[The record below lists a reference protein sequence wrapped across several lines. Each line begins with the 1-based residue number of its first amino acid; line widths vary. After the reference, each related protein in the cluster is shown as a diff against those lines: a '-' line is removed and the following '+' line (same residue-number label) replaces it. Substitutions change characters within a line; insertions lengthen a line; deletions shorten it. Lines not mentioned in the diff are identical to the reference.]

1 MGEQLYGDPA
11 LAIRELYQNA
21 LDACR
26 YREARTEYLRRTRD
40 PASDWAGR
48 IRFAQGIDDDGRP
61 YLDCVDNG
69 IGMGVR
75 ELQRGLRPGRRPPRR
90 PARVPRGAGR
100 VGAGSTRPCSC
111 SRTAGSASAC

>member
-26 YREARTEYLRRTRD
+26 YREARTEYLSRTRD
-40 PASDWAGR
+40 LDAAGWAGR
-48 IRFAQGIDDDGRP
+48 IRFEQGVDDAGRP

-75 ELQRGLRPGRRPPRR
+75 ELSEVFAQAGVRLATCRSSSRSRPSGP
-90 PARVPRGAGR
+90 
-100 VGAGSTRPCSC
+100 GSTRRCSC
-111 SRTAGSASAC
+111 SPTAGSASAC